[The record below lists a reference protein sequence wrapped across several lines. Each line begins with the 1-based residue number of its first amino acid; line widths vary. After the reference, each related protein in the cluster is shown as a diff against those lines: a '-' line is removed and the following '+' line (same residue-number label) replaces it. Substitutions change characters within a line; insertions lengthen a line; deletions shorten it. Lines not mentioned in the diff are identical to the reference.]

1 MLIIKGIAASPNI
14 AIGPA
19 FVVEDEEI
27 VINQLEIP
35 KNKIRMEIQRFKRA
49 LEKTNRDLDRT
60 EHRALK
66 TLGKAH
72 AKLIE
77 THRLI
82 LSDPLIT
89 KEVLRRIQS
98 ERVNAEFA
106 LSEALEAVNQA
117 FEKIEDEFFR
127 ERRHDVFDVGKRLL
141 SHLMRRGKKPL
152 SAVEVPSIVVAHNLL
167 PSDTLQLKDARALG
181 FATDLG
187 GKSSHTAILAQSLEL
202 PAVVGLSDVS
212 QRLKTGDTLIVDG
225 EQGLIILYPTPEV
238 IEKYVQMQAQLQL
251 QDKALENLKGLE
263 AVTRDGKSIQ
273 LMTNLDAPEELKSI
287 AALNTDGI
295 GLFRT
300 EYLFSNRTTPP
311 SEKEQHEAYFR
322 VFKTM
327 APKPVVF
334 RTADIGGDRITDLG
348 FEEHSSESNPF
359 MGLRG
364 IRLFLHYPE
373 LFKVQLRAILKTAPQ
388 GDVRILL
395 PMISSIEELISSK
408 KILKSTMDELAQEG
422 VPPVKKVELGIMVE
436 IPSVAMALD
445 TFLDDV
451 DFISIGTNDL
461 IQYLLAVDR
470 LNENVA
476 YLYDPFHPAVVRTL
490 HQIVETAHSKE
501 KPVGICGEMPSD
513 PKTTKLLVGLGVDSL
528 SVTPRMFLRIKRNLR
543 SLSFQEATKA
553 VKQALLLT
561 DSASIRKL
569 LIT

>member
-1 MLIIKGIAASPNI
+1 MIKGIAASPNI

>member
-35 KNKIRMEIQRFKRA
+35 KTKIRMEIQRFKRA

-311 SEKEQHEAYFR
+311 SEKEQHEAYLR

-327 APKPVVF
+327 TPKPVIF

-373 LFKVQLRAILKTAPQ
+373 LFKVQLRAILKTALQ

-395 PMISSIEELISSK
+395 PMISSIEELISAK
-408 KILKSTMDELAQEG
+408 KILKTTMDELAQEG
-422 VPPVKKVELGIMVE
+422 VPPVKKIELGIMVE

-445 TFLDDV
+445 TFLDEV

-490 HQIVETAHSKE
+490 YQIVETAHTKE

>member
-311 SEKEQHEAYFR
+311 PEKEQQKAYFR
-322 VFKTM
+322 EFKSMTPKPAVFKT
-327 APKPVVF
+327 
-334 RTADIGGDRITDLG
+334 ADIFD
-348 FEEHSSESNPF
+348 
-359 MGLRG
+359 
-364 IRLFLHYPE
+364 
-373 LFKVQLRAILKTAPQ
+373 
-388 GDVRILL
+388 
-395 PMISSIEELISSK
+395 
-408 KILKSTMDELAQEG
+408 
-422 VPPVKKVELGIMVE
+422 
-436 IPSVAMALD
+436 
-445 TFLDDV
+445 
-451 DFISIGTNDL
+451 
-461 IQYLLAVDR
+461 
-470 LNENVA
+470 
-476 YLYDPFHPAVVRTL
+476 
-490 HQIVETAHSKE
+490 
-501 KPVGICGEMPSD
+501 
-513 PKTTKLLVGLGVDSL
+513 
-528 SVTPRMFLRIKRNLR
+528 
-543 SLSFQEATKA
+543 
-553 VKQALLLT
+553 
-561 DSASIRKL
+561 
-569 LIT
+569 